1 MTRRIDF
8 VIKLRFPKSRSS
20 LNDKDDLK
28 GNNLKDEFYTD
39 SNGMM
44 PLKRV
49 FNKKLPVEA
58 SFYPIASWAS
68 VETAWGEACTVV
80 MDRSTGVTSPA
91 SYTLELLANRIN
103 LGTDDY
109 GIYEAVHDRN
119 STFTELKLVFEPN
132 SNSRN

>member
-1 MTRRIDF
+1 MTRRLDF

-20 LNDKDDLK
+20 LNDKDNLK
-28 GNNLKDEFYTD
+28 GNNWKGEFYTD

-49 FNKKLPVEA
+49 FNKKLSVEA